1 MGRLSIIEWW
11 VVVVKAS
18 FNLMRAKGAVYQAGV
33 WAPLIVA
40 GSLVKEQGRDV
51 EAMINIA
58 DVFQLFGELAGID
71 VHDVVPSSRQ
81 LDSVSLLPYLE
92 SPAQQPI
99 RGINSTQPD
108 ANIEPIAYEVP
119 PCVLP
124 LGSESR
130 RNERVFIGVNPEPDP
145 PYSNRPADPSGK
157 LHRASC
163 APD

>member
-1 MGRLSIIEWW
+1 M
-11 VVVVKAS
+11 KAS
-18 FNLMRAKGAVYQAGV
+18 LNLTRAKDTVHQVGV

-40 GSLVKEQGRDV
+40 GSLVNEQGRDV

-124 LGSESR
+124 LGSKSR
-130 RNERVFIGVNPEPDP
+130 RNERAFIRVNPEPG
-145 PYSNRPADPSGK
+145 PASF
-157 LHRASC
+157 
-163 APD
+163 

>member
-1 MGRLSIIEWW
+1 
-11 VVVVKAS
+11 
-18 FNLMRAKGAVYQAGV
+18 
-33 WAPLIVA
+33 
-40 GSLVKEQGRDV
+40 LVNEQGRDV

-130 RNERVFIGVNPEPDP
+130 RNERAFIRVNPEPG
-145 PYSNRPADPSGK
+145 PASF
-157 LHRASC
+157 
-163 APD
+163 

>member
-1 MGRLSIIEWW
+1 MGSRCEGLIESHACKRYGPPSRRL
-11 VVVVKAS
+11 
-18 FNLMRAKGAVYQAGV
+18 GA
-33 WAPLIVA
+33 LIVA
-40 GSLVKEQGRDV
+40 GSLVNEQGRDV

-99 RGINSTQPD
+99 RGINSTQLD

-130 RNERVFIGVNPEPDP
+130 RNERAFIRVNPEPG
-145 PYSNRPADPSGK
+145 PASF
-157 LHRASC
+157 
-163 APD
+163 

>member
-1 MGRLSIIEWW
+1 M
-11 VVVVKAS
+11 KAS
-18 FNLMRAKGAVYQAGV
+18 LNLTRAKDTVHQVGV

-40 GSLVKEQGRDV
+40 GSLVNEQGRDV

-130 RNERVFIGVNPEPDP
+130 RNERAFIRVNSEPG
-145 PYSNRPADPSGK
+145 PASF
-157 LHRASC
+157 
-163 APD
+163 